1 MTVTA
6 TNDDDAA
13 LARTLTGWLRRALER
28 PSLIVAGLSRP
39 KAGTSNETV
48 IVAVW
53 WDDGG
58 ARRDERLV
66 VRIQPTGRQLFLRPD
81 TIGEGRVLRA
91 IAAAAPAAVPVP
103 RVLAFEPDA
112 GVVGSPFFVMSH
124 VPGRVLSDIPSCH
137 TTGWLLDETP
147 AQRAALW
154 DSGLRTLVDI
164 GRIPVSG
171 DLAFLWAPAL
181 GTTGL
186 RQLVTATRHWFD
198 WVRGER
204 ELDVLGRAM
213 GHVERECPDHD
224 DRTLSWGDAR
234 VGNMMFA
241 PDGTV
246 AAVLDWETPAVGPA
260 EVDLGWWLMM
270 DEFYSH
276 GLGTPPLPGVP
287 DEATQIA
294 RWEELIGRPTRD
306 LTYYKLLAAL
316 RFAIVCARS
325 TDISIARGVARPDT
339 TLHIR
344 NPAGL
349 LLYRW
354 LGEPVPDLAPE
365 FTAMMARFV
374 RKRAGRTG

>member
-1 MTVTA
+1 MSVAA
-6 TNDDDAA
+6 TSDDAV
-13 LARTLTGWLRRALER
+13 LARTLSSWLRQALKW
-28 PSLIVAGLSRP
+28 PSLEVAGLSRP

-48 IVAVW
+48 IVTVRWA
-53 WDDGG
+53 DGG
-58 ARRDERLV
+58 RRRDERLV
-66 VRIQPTGRQLFLRPD
+66 VRIQPTGRQLFQHPD

-91 IAAAAPAAVPVP
+91 VAAAAPVPVP

-137 TTGWLLDETP
+137 ATGWLLDQTP

-154 DSGLRTLVDI
+154 DNGLRTLVDI
-164 GRIPVSG
+164 GRIPVRG

-181 GTTGL
+181 GPTGL
-186 RQLVTATRHWFD
+186 QQLVTATRHWFD
-198 WVRGER
+198 WVRGGR
-204 ELDVLGRAM
+204 DLDVLSRAM
-213 GHVERECPDHD
+213 DHVERERPDHD

-276 GLGTPPLPGVP
+276 GLGSPPLPGVP
-287 DEATQIA
+287 DEDAQVA
-294 RWEELIGRPTRD
+294 RWEGLIGRPARE

-339 TLHIR
+339 TMHTR

-365 FTAMMARFV
+365 FTAMMARFA

>member
-147 AQRAALW
+147 AQRATAACGPSST
-154 DSGLRTLVDI
+154 SGASPSAAILRFCGHPRSGPPACGSSSPRPVTGSTGCAVNASSTCSA
-164 GRIPVSG
+164 GR
-171 DLAFLWAPAL
+171 WATSNGSAPTT
-181 GTTGL
+181 TTG
-186 RQLVTATRHWFD
+186 R
-198 WVRGER
+198 
-204 ELDVLGRAM
+204 
-213 GHVERECPDHD
+213 
-224 DRTLSWGDAR
+224 
-234 VGNMMFA
+234 
-241 PDGTV
+241 
-246 AAVLDWETPAVGPA
+246 
-260 EVDLGWWLMM
+260 
-270 DEFYSH
+270 
-276 GLGTPPLPGVP
+276 
-287 DEATQIA
+287 
-294 RWEELIGRPTRD
+294 
-306 LTYYKLLAAL
+306 
-316 RFAIVCARS
+316 
-325 TDISIARGVARPDT
+325 
-339 TLHIR
+339 
-344 NPAGL
+344 
-349 LLYRW
+349 
-354 LGEPVPDLAPE
+354 
-365 FTAMMARFV
+365 
-374 RKRAGRTG
+374 